1 MCVIVVWGVGGG
13 SLGWVWGWAGPESRT
28 DAQRECEHPGGFS
41 PLPLNTWSL
50 WRVVF
55 KDTLWR
61 VVFKDT
67 FYQAAVCAV
76 IPVNLCAAVGF
87 PSLWHFQL
95 VLHRK
100 YKKKKQNQKGELQ
113 RELLTCGYLPQVSF
127 GQAGRC
133 GSDGGGTECP
143 QCWVPNAALG
153 ASPRLC
159 PCWEEVSLSPGTG
172 LWPWAVKRCL
182 GKGRL
187 FVFPFFFFFP
197 QSRLPPTL
205 IPLFLLLSWFFCCF
219 FLLRLLWWLLFGGSP
234 PFPVLCWDPE
244 LSSLSAAWRMSYCAA
259 KNCLKN

>member
-100 YKKKKQNQKGELQ
+100 YKKKKPKPKRRTPEGITDLWVPATSVLWASRQMWLWWRWHWVSPVLGTQCCPGSVSKALS
-113 RELLTCGYLPQVSF
+113 LL
-127 GQAGRC
+127 
-133 GSDGGGTECP
+133 GGGVIVTRHRA
-143 QCWVPNAALG
+143 VT
-153 ASPRLC
+153 
-159 PCWEEVSLSPGTG
+159 LSSEKMS
-172 LWPWAVKRCL
+172 WQRQVVC
-182 GKGRL
+182 
-187 FVFPFFFFFP
+187 FSFFFFFP

-205 IPLFLLLSWFFCCF
+205 IPLFLLLSGFFCCF